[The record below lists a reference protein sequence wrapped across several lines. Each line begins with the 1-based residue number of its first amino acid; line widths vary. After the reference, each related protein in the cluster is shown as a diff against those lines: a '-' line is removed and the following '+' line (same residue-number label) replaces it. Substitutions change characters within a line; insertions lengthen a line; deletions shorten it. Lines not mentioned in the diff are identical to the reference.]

1 MKTNI
6 LHLLIA
12 GEYLCE
18 VRYPN
23 EFNSLANSS
32 SQAEE
37 VSRNLAP
44 FDLRLA
50 RLNKDA
56 DGAFFAAP
64 LDYTEAFASSIRADM
79 RNFKSVY
86 VPAIRMLDCIR
97 KIRAEHAL
105 CTAGERI
112 QLVELETSVMASSNL
127 SADLKALLEIIH
139 NGSPRVSDRENLK
152 RLMDHLTK
160 DGYMI
165 VVDKGCDTY
174 QVTGKIEQLYAALDF
189 LDDNEVIE
197 PDGEQND
204 QLDLLDALDSGELLA

>member
-1 MKTNI
+1 
-6 LHLLIA
+6 
-12 GEYLCE
+12 
-18 VRYPN
+18 
-23 EFNSLANSS
+23 
-32 SQAEE
+32 
-37 VSRNLAP
+37 
-44 FDLRLA
+44 
-50 RLNKDA
+50 
-56 DGAFFAAP
+56 
-64 LDYTEAFASSIRADM
+64 
-79 RNFKSVY
+79 
-86 VPAIRMLDCIR
+86 
-97 KIRAEHAL
+97 
-105 CTAGERI
+105 
-112 QLVELETSVMASSNL
+112 MASSNL